1 MINLAQFII
10 QIESFNANVNIPLI
24 RKAYEFS
31 DRSHAGQKR
40 ESGEPYVTHCLEVA
54 FILAEQHLD
63 STTIAAGLVHDVVED
78 TPVTIEQIRK
88 EFDDEIALLVDGVT
102 KLGKV
107 KFKSREEEQVEYFRK
122 MLISMAR
129 DIRVILIKLADRLHN
144 MRTLQFVK
152 PEKRIRVATET
163 KDVYAPLAHRF
174 GIARMKTEL
183 EDLSFRYLHPEE
195 YIELSRKIEMTRQER
210 EEYIEQV
217 SKPIKKA
224 LVDKGIKVSIS
235 GRAKHLD
242 SIYRKMVLRNLPLEE
257 IYDLLAIRILVATKM
272 ECYEV
277 LGLIHELWK
286 PVPNRFHDYIA
297 NPKPNGYQS
306 LHTTVFGP
314 GNRMLEI
321 QIRTNTMHYI
331 AEFGIAAHWL
341 YKEGRQQMDKA
352 DRQMSWLREV
362 LDWQKDMTN
371 PSEFLEYLK
380 IDLLQEDIYV
390 YTPRGD
396 LMHLPAGSTA
406 LDFAFGV
413 HTDVGLHTTGTKVN
427 GKMVPLS
434 TKLNSGDEVE
444 VITSPNQTPSN
455 NWLRMVQTS
464 KARSKVKRWLKQ
476 QGYEQ
481 SLSLGKEILDRE
493 LKRARLDM
501 PAEQDLNDIAQGMGF
516 VGSEALIAAIG
527 VGTVSAQQIITK
539 ISPEQ
544 QPETKKSL
552 VKRFIDT
559 ARGGKGIK
567 IQGMGNMM
575 FRFAGCCQPVP
586 GEQIIGFITRGR
598 GITIHRADCPTAL
611 ELAQDSDRVIDVEWD
626 AARDQ
631 AFIVRLDILLED
643 RKNMLRDI
651 TEAISEA
658 DANVRGAEITGKGGP
673 VSGAF
678 VIEIKNLGHLNRVI
692 HKVEKVRGVLS
703 IERAKGGDIDPSS
716 GDSRNSDVYK

>member
-10 QIESFNANVNIPLI
+10 HVESFNANINIPLI

-31 DRSHAGQKR
+31 DRCHAGQKR

-54 FILAEQHLD
+54 LILAEQHLD
-63 STTIAAGLVHDVVED
+63 STTIAAGLIHDVVED
-78 TPVTIEQIRK
+78 TQITVDQIKK
-88 EFDDEIALLVDGVT
+88 EFGEEIALLVDGIT

-107 KFKSREEEQVEYFRK
+107 KYKSREEEQVEYFRK
-122 MLISMAR
+122 MLLSMAR

-152 PEKRIRVATET
+152 PGKRKRIAAET
-163 KDVYAPLAHRF
+163 RDVYAPLAHRF

-183 EDLSFRYLHPEE
+183 EDLSFKFLHPEE
-195 YIELSRKIEMTRQER
+195 HRILVEQIEMTRQER

-217 SKPIKKA
+217 TRPIKKA
-224 LVDKGIKVSIS
+224 LVNEGIKVQIS

-242 SIYRKMVLRNLPLEE
+242 SIYRKMKLRNLPIDR
-257 IYDLLAIRILVATKM
+257 IYDLLAIRILVSSKM

-277 LGLIHELWK
+277 IGVIHDLWK

-297 NPKPNGYQS
+297 TPKPNGYQS

-321 QIRTNTMHYI
+321 QIRTNAMHHV
-331 AEFGIAAHWL
+331 AEYGIAAHWL
-341 YKEGRQQMDKA
+341 YKEGRHQMDKA
-352 DRQMSWLREV
+352 DQQMSWLREV

-380 IDLLQEDIYV
+380 IDLLQEDVYV

-396 LMHLPAGSTA
+396 LVHLPAGSTA
-406 LDFAFGV
+406 LDFAFAI
-413 HTDVGLHTTGTKVN
+413 HTEVGMHTTGAKVG
-427 GKMVPLS
+427 GKMVPLDTS
-434 TKLNSGDEVE
+434 LKSGDEVE
-444 VITSPNQTPSN
+444 VLTSPNQSPSHD
-455 NWLRMVQTS
+455 WLRMVRTS
-464 KARSKVKRWLKQ
+464 KARSKIKRYLKQ
-476 QGYEQ
+476 QGFEA
-481 SLSLGKEILDRE
+481 SVALGKEILERE
-493 LKRARLDM
+493 LKKGRLNYPGDD
-501 PAEQDLNDIAQGMGF
+501 DLNDVAQSMGF
-516 VGSEALIAAIG
+516 ISIEALLAAVG
-527 VGTVSAQQIITK
+527 VGTASAQQIITK
-539 ISPEQ
+539 IGPGQVVPE
-544 QPETKKSL
+544 KKSL

-559 ARGGKGIK
+559 ARGDRGIK

-586 GEQIIGFITRGR
+586 GEQIVGFITRGR
-598 GITIHRADCPTAL
+598 GITIHRADCTTAL
-611 ELAQDSDRVIDVEWD
+611 ELSQHPDRVIDVEWD
-626 AARDQ
+626 AGKDQ

-658 DANVRGAEITGKGGP
+658 DANVRGAEISGKGNP
-673 VSGAF
+673 VTGAF
-678 VIEIKNLGHLNRVI
+678 VVEVKNLSHLNRVI
-692 HKVEKVRGVLS
+692 NKVKKVDGVIS
-703 IERAKGGDIDPSS
+703 IERTKGADLDPFAGSGNSS
-716 GDSRNSDVYK
+716 EAY

>member
-10 QIESFNANVNIPLI
+10 QVESFNANINIPLI

-31 DRSHAGQKR
+31 DRSHAGQTR

-54 FILAEQHLD
+54 LILAEQHLD

-78 TPVTIEQIRK
+78 TPVSIEQVRK
-88 EFDDEIALLVDGVT
+88 EFGDEIALLVNGVT

-107 KFKSREEEQVEYFRK
+107 KYKSREEEQVEYFRK
-122 MLISMAR
+122 MLLSMAR

-152 PEKRIRVATET
+152 KEKRIRVATET
-163 KDVYAPLAHRF
+163 RDVYAPLAHRF
-174 GIARMKTEL
+174 GIARIKTEL
-183 EDLSFRYLHPEE
+183 EDLCFKFLHPEE
-195 YIELSRKIEMTRQER
+195 YLDLARQIEMSRQER

-217 SKPIKKA
+217 TRPIKKA
-224 LVDKGIKVSIS
+224 LVDEGIKVQIS

-242 SIYRKMVLRNLPLEE
+242 SIYHKMQLRNLPLEQ
-257 IYDLLAIRILVATKM
+257 IYDLLAIRILVSTKM
-272 ECYEV
+272 ECYKV
-277 LGLIHELWK
+277 LGVIHDLWK
-286 PVPNRFHDYIA
+286 PVPNRVHDYIA
-297 NPKPNGYQS
+297 TPKPNGYQS

-321 QIRTNTMHYI
+321 QIRTHSMHHV

-341 YKEGRQQMDKA
+341 YKEGRQEMDKS
-352 DRQMSWLREV
+352 DHQMSWLREV

-371 PSEFLEYLK
+371 PSEFLEYLR
-380 IDLLQEDIYV
+380 IDLLQEDVYV

-396 LMHLPAGSTA
+396 LVHLPAGSTA
-406 LDFAFGV
+406 LDFAFAI

-427 GKMVPLS
+427 GKIAPFDTSL
-434 TKLNSGDEVE
+434 KSGDEVE
-444 VITSPNQTPSN
+444 VTTSASQTPSH
-455 NWLRMVQTS
+455 NWLRMVRTS
-464 KARSKVKRWLKQ
+464 KARSKIKRWLKQ
-476 QGYEQ
+476 QGFEQ
-481 SLSLGKEILDRE
+481 SLALGREILERE
-493 LKRARLDM
+493 LKKSKLQF
-501 PAEQDLNDIAQGMGF
+501 PTESELNDVAQGMGY
-516 VGSEALIAAIG
+516 VSGEALIAAVG
-527 VGTVSAQQIITK
+527 VGNASAQQIITK
-539 ISPEQ
+539 ITPEQ
-544 QPETKKSL
+544 APPVKKSL

-567 IQGMGNMM
+567 IQGMGNMV

-611 ELAQDSDRVIDVEWD
+611 ELSQTPERIIEVEWD
-626 AARDQ
+626 VDKDQ
-631 AFIVRLDILLED
+631 SFIVRLDILLED

-658 DANVRGAEITGKGGP
+658 DANVRGAEISGKGMP

-678 VIEIKNLGHLNRVI
+678 VIEVKNLSHLNRVI
-692 HKVEKVRGVLS
+692 NKVKKVSGVIS
-703 IERAKGGDIDPSS
+703 IERTRGADLDPFS
-716 GDSRNSDVYK
+716 GAESGSNVF

>member
-31 DRSHAGQKR
+31 DRAHAGQKR
-40 ESGEPYVTHCLEVA
+40 ESGEPYVMHCLEVA

-63 STTIAAGLVHDVVED
+63 STTIAAGLIHDVVED
-78 TPVTIEQIRK
+78 TPVTIDQIKK
-88 EFDDEIALLVDGVT
+88 EFDEEIALLVDGVT

-122 MLISMAR
+122 MLLSMAR

-152 PEKRIRVATET
+152 PEKRIRVANET

-174 GIARMKTEL
+174 GIARMKIEL
-183 EDLSFRYLHPEE
+183 EDLSFKYLHPEE
-195 YIELSRKIEMTRQER
+195 YQELSRKIEMTRQER
-210 EEYIEQV
+210 EEYIQQIT
-217 SKPIKKA
+217 KPIKKA
-224 LVDKGIKVSIS
+224 LVEKGIKISIS

-242 SIYRKMVLRNLPLEE
+242 SIYRKMQLRNLPLEQ
-257 IYDLLAIRILVATKM
+257 IYDLLAIRIQVASKM

-277 LGLIHELWK
+277 LGVIHELWK

-297 NPKPNGYQS
+297 TPKPNGYQS

-321 QIRTNTMHYI
+321 QIRTNAMHHV
-331 AEFGIAAHWL
+331 AEYGIAAHWL

-352 DRQMSWLREV
+352 DQQMSWLREV

-371 PSEFLEYLK
+371 PAEFLEYLK
-380 IDLLQEDIYV
+380 IDLLQEDVYV

-396 LMHLPAGSTA
+396 LIHLPAGSTA
-406 LDFAFGV
+406 LDFAFAV
-413 HTDVGLHTTGTKVN
+413 HTDVGLHTTGTKIN
-427 GKMVPLS
+427 GKIVPLGS
-434 TKLNSGDEVE
+434 KLTSGDEVE
-444 VITSPNQTPSN
+444 VMTTANQTPSH
-455 NWLRMVQTS
+455 NWLRLVRTS
-464 KARSKVKRWLKQ
+464 KARSKIKRWLKQ
-476 QGYEQ
+476 QGFEQ
-481 SLSLGKEILDRE
+481 SVSLGREILDRE
-493 LKRARLDM
+493 LKRAHLKM
-501 PAEQDLNDIAQGMGF
+501 PSETELIDIAQGMGF
-516 VGSEALIAAIG
+516 ISTEALIAAIG
-527 VGTVSAQQIITK
+527 VGTASAQTIITK
-539 ISPEQ
+539 ISPE
-544 QPETKKSL
+544 PLPDTKKSL

-567 IQGMGNMM
+567 IQGMGNLM

-598 GITIHRADCPTAL
+598 GITIHRADCPMAL
-611 ELAQDSDRVIDVEWD
+611 ELTQSPERIIEVEWD
-626 AARDQ
+626 VDKDQ

-658 DANVRGAEITGKGGP
+658 DANVRGAEISGKVGP
-673 VSGAF
+673 VVGAF
-678 VIEIKNLGHLNRVI
+678 VVEVKNLTHLNRVVR
-692 HKVEKVRGVLS
+692 KVEKVKGVIS
-703 IERAKGGDIDPSS
+703 IERAKGGDIDPFSGATGNSS
-716 GDSRNSDVYK
+716 VY

>member
-31 DRSHAGQKR
+31 DRAHAGQMR

-63 STTIAAGLVHDVVED
+63 STTIAAGLIHDVVED
-78 TPVTIEQIRK
+78 TPVTIDDIRK
-88 EFDDEIALLVDGVT
+88 EFDEEIALLVDGVT

-122 MLISMAR
+122 MLLSMAR

-144 MRTLQFVK
+144 MRTLQFVR
-152 PEKRIRVATET
+152 PEKRVRIATET

-174 GIARMKTEL
+174 GIARMKIEL
-183 EDLSFRYLHPEE
+183 EDLSFKYLHPEE
-195 YIELSRKIEMTRQER
+195 YQDLSRKIEMTRQER
-210 EEYIEQV
+210 EEYIEQIT
-217 SKPIKKA
+217 KPIKKT
-224 LVDKGIKVSIS
+224 LVDKGIKISIS

-242 SIYRKMVLRNLPLEE
+242 SISRKMALRNLPLEE
-257 IYDLLAIRILVATKM
+257 IYDLLAVRILVSTKM

-277 LGLIHELWK
+277 LGVIHELWR

-297 NPKPNGYQS
+297 TPKPNGYQS

-321 QIRTNTMHYI
+321 QIRTQAMHHV
-331 AEFGIAAHWL
+331 AEYGIAAHWL
-341 YKEGRQQMDKA
+341 YKEGRQQMDEA

-380 IDLLQEDIYV
+380 IDLLQEDVYV

-396 LMHLPAGSTA
+396 LIHLTAGAST
-406 LDFAFGV
+406 LDFAFAV
-413 HTDVGLHTTGTKVN
+413 HTDVGLHTTGAKVN
-427 GKMVPLS
+427 GKLVPLG
-434 TKLNSGDEVE
+434 TKLKSGDEVA
-444 VITSPNQTPSN
+444 VMTSPNQTPSH
-455 NWLRMVQTS
+455 NWLRLAHTS
-464 KARSKVKRWLKQ
+464 KARSKIKRWLKQ

-481 SLSLGKEILDRE
+481 SVSLGKEILDRE
-493 LKRARLDM
+493 LKKIHLKM
-501 PAEQDLNDIAQGMGF
+501 PSEQDLNDIAQGMGF
-516 VGSEALIAAIG
+516 VSSEALIAGIG
-527 VGTVSAQQIITK
+527 VGTISAQQIITK

-544 QPETKKSL
+544 VPEAKTSL

-586 GEQIIGFITRGR
+586 GERIVGFITRGR
-598 GITIHRADCPTAL
+598 GISIHRADCPAAL
-611 ELAQDSDRVIDVEWD
+611 ELSQTPERMIDVEWD
-626 AARDQ
+626 ADRDQ
-631 AFIVRLDILLED
+631 AFIIRLDILLED
-643 RKNMLRDI
+643 RKNALRDI

-658 DANVRGAEITGKGGP
+658 DANVRGAEISGKGGP
-673 VSGAF
+673 VMGAF
-678 VIEIKNLGHLNRVI
+678 VIEVKNLTHLNRVVQ
-692 HKVEKVRGVLS
+692 KVKKVGGVIS
-703 IERAKGGDIDPSS
+703 IERAKGGDIEPFSDNSQ
-716 GDSRNSDVYK
+716 NSDVYQ